1 MSIVISNAARK
12 FITND
17 NISDVSDQ
25 VFHVYSESAITIKS
39 NQNGKSINLPLILD
53 GKASSQT
60 LTIPSDEVEANIATD
75 CETIMPV
82 RHVTPFL

>member
-1 MSIVISNAARK
+1 VSIVIPNAARK